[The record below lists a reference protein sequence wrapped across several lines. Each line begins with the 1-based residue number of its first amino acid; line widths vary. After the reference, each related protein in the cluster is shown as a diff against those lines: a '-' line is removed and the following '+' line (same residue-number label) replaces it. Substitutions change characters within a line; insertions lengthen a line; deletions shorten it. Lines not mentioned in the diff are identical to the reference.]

1 MVAITLTEF
10 RRNYKEYLERAETE
24 KVILTNKGRTYE
36 LMFRPRRKKM
46 DNDTYF
52 ANPAVKERLSKSEED
67 FKAGRYVTISSEEF
81 RRLAGLK

>member
-10 RRNYKEYLERAETE
+10 RRNYKEYLERVESE

-52 ANPAVKERLSKSEED
+52 ANPAVREHLRQSEQEEREGKGRIMGMEE
-67 FKAGRYVTISSEEF
+67 I
-81 RRLAGLK
+81 RRQLGL